1 MKIEIDNN
9 EYDVIVEKKIS
20 TKNTYIRVKED
31 GKIYVTCNKFTTNIF
46 IKNLINDNIDKIK
59 KMLGRV
65 EKKEKKKEYF
75 YYLGKQ
81 YDIVYMNIKDIS
93 LGEGKILAA
102 PSIATL
108 NGKKA
113 VVKLTHN
120 YLYQTGVDRSS
131 NPQFREQETGPMLEF
146 TPIVGN
152 DGYITI
158 TITIKT
164 GDIVKFRTS
173 GISEVPETANRE
185 ATTQI
190 RVRDGEL
197 FVLGG
202 LYEHTKT
209 KVTTGIPIIS
219 NIPLLGELFKNRSVK
234 DNKSQLAFIAIPNIL
249 ND

>member
-93 LGEGKILAA
+93 LGEGKVFINPKFDIKKWYKKEAEKVFLEELDKCYKSFCYEIPY
-102 PSIATL
+102 PSLCIREMKTRWGVCNTRMKKVTL
-108 NGKKA
+108 NLELIKKDI
-113 VVKLTHN
+113 K
-120 YLYQTGVDRSS
+120 YLDYVIMHELSHLLYPNHSS
-131 NPQFREQETGPMLEF
+131 SFWKCVEDNM
-146 TPIVGN
+146 
-152 DGYITI
+152 
-158 TITIKT
+158 
-164 GDIVKFRTS
+164 
-173 GISEVPETANRE
+173 PEYKILRK
-185 ATTQI
+185 
-190 RVRDGEL
+190 EL
-197 FVLGG
+197 KCD
-202 LYEHTKT
+202 E
-209 KVTTGIPIIS
+209 
-219 NIPLLGELFKNRSVK
+219 
-234 DNKSQLAFIAIPNIL
+234 
-249 ND
+249 